1 LGASIRAEFEEISTM
16 AKQTN
21 PFASAFPGFQM
32 PDFGQMPDFQKLASI
47 NGGGFESFMES
58 GNAMM
63 KAVAELNAEI
73 LGFTKQRLDAGIA
86 ASQSLAKCTTVQA
99 AMDVQ
104 MDFARSETEVYLN
117 EAKKIMELASNAANE
132 GMKPLKQAAAATN
145 GHGAHNGHGTH
156 HARAGKR

>member
-1 LGASIRAEFEEISTM
+1 M

-32 PDFGQMPDFQKLASI
+32 PDFGQMPNFQMPDFQKFAAM
-47 NGGGFESFMES
+47 NGGGFESFMQS
-58 GNAMM
+58 SNAMM
-63 KAVAELNAEI
+63 KAVGELNAEI
-73 LGFTKQRLDAGIA
+73 LGFTKERLDAGIA

-99 AMDVQ
+99 ALDVQ

-132 GMKPLKQAAAATN
+132 GMKPLKQAAAAATN
-145 GHGAHNGHGTH
+145 GHNGHNGHGTH
-156 HARAGKR
+156 HARTGKR